1 MRKEGI
7 FYCCKGKG
15 LQLVG
20 YEILARAPHL
30 ITDKEKDFLN
40 FKRLLTKIKNID
52 DSLTYYIN
60 LMPVTLQHFSNE
72 IIETLDKLKMK
83 EKVVI
88 ELTEKPIQE
97 FEKLSKKIGEGG
109 IKISIDDFGTES
121 ANLDRIIKSIDF
133 IESIKID
140 KVVWK
145 NFTEVVKG
153 LVESELL
160 KKSNIKIIAE
170 KVETEEELKKLISI
184 GVKYF
189 QGWYFKKM

>member
-145 NFTEVVKG
+145 NFTEVVKA
-153 LVESELL
+153 LLESELL
-160 KKSNIKIIAE
+160 KKS
-170 KVETEEELKKLISI
+170 
-184 GVKYF
+184 
-189 QGWYFKKM
+189 YFKKM